1 MPKLKEKIENVVIAF
16 QQNNE
21 EAEKNIRKII
31 EGYCANPST
40 FKKFQPQYKIE
51 AFKEAVDAETKP
63 ISENVDKT
71 NKLFN
76 QKVKAIIAEEK
87 ENIIP
92 KPKEKSGDYA
102 IRVSNAL
109 KYLEIEGNELKDEN
123 AFEILKD
130 FVDDYEQMKLFEQV
144 IKRNLKTDML
154 TDIEGKHIFPKTFG
168 NYNEVKMLL
177 NTFDEMETIANVLFL
192 KSKPHSEMYIF
203 DNAKIMLPL
212 LSLPG
217 YTELANED
225 EIIKLAEII
234 DVMIANKNSLVSN
247 INKVNI
253 TE

>member
-21 EAEKNIRKII
+21 EAENKIRRII

-40 FKKFQPQYKIE
+40 FKKFQPQYKIA

-92 KPKEKSGDYA
+92 KSKEKSTDYA
-102 IRVSNAL
+102 IKVSNAL
-109 KYLEIEGNELKDEN
+109 KYLEIEGNELSDET
-123 AFEILKD
+123 AFQILKD

-144 IKRNLKTDML
+144 IKRNLKTNML
-154 TDIEGKHIFPKTFG
+154 IDEYGKHIFPKTFG

-177 NTFDEMETIANVLFL
+177 NTFGEMETIANVLFL
-192 KSKPHSEMYIF
+192 KNRPYSEMYIF
-203 DNAKIMLPL
+203 DNARIKLPL

-217 YTELANED
+217 YTEQTNDE

-234 DVMIANKNSLVSN
+234 DVMVANKNSLVSN
-247 INKVNI
+247 INEVNV